1 MDFLDNVIPKVVDHL
16 DRQSQASI
24 YIDDPV
30 LWAQERLGITLWS
43 MQQDIAYS
51 ARDIKSTAVK
61 ACHGSGKS
69 FLAAVLIDGGIDVHS
84 IGEAFCFTTAP
95 SSPPIS
101 AVIGRGLPG
110 LLAPCHKPVQDKLID
125 LTQPSNR

>member
-16 DRQSQASI
+16 DRQSQASK

-51 ARDIKSTAVK
+51 VRDNKSTAVK

-69 FLAAVLIDGGIDVHS
+69 FLAAVLIAWWIDVQP
-84 IGEAFCFTTAP
+84 IGDAFLFTTAP
-95 SSPPIS
+95 SDEYIS
-101 AVIGRGLPG
+101 VVMCIELRY
-110 LLAPCHKPVQDKLID
+110 LLVCSYQH
-125 LTQPSNR
+125 